1 MCTPSSYKDSV
12 RSLLNSCGSTTDI
25 ETHPQLALVGWYT
38 FGVGPEQW
46 HARLHTQLR
55 NSFNCEPA
63 IFLLY
68 HPNKVEA
75 SSNGKLPFT
84 IYENISVKESGSMDV
99 DYPDDSHSMKFRPVT
114 FAIETAPAEAIALA
128 DIAQGA
134 TNAATQQDKTSKDKS
149 SKSRSPNVKKGKGKE
164 LPKDIENDVAA
175 AVDYLTPEEETCAS
189 NVPFSL
195 LFVDCSVITV
205 LLLNLVNSGS
215 IPTNKSKCNNGT

>member
-1 MCTPSSYKDSV
+1 MNGSQKCSSKVSAHSFHVDVYCKLQIAELLCVYK
-12 RSLLNSCGSTTDI
+12 DI
-25 ETHPQLALVGWYT
+25 ETHPQLTLVGWYT

-46 HARLHTQLR
+46 HVRLHTQLR
-55 NSFNCEPA
+55 ADFNCEPA

-99 DYPDDSHSMKFRPVT
+99 DYPDDNHSMKFCPIT

-134 TNAATQQDKTSKDKS
+134 TNAAAQQDRSSKDKTSKNKAL
-149 SKSRSPNVKKGKGKE
+149 NAKKGKGKE
-164 LPKDIENDVAA
+164 LHKDKENDVAA
-175 AVDYLTPEEETCAS
+175 AADYLTPDDETCAW
-189 NVPFSL
+189 NLISL
-195 LFVDCSVITV
+195 
-205 LLLNLVNSGS
+205 
-215 IPTNKSKCNNGT
+215 